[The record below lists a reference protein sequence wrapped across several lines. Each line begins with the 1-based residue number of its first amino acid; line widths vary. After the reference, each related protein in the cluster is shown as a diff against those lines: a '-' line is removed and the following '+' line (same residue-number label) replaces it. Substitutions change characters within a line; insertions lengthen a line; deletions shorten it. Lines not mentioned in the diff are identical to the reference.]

1 MGPAGGRPDF
11 EDFYA
16 AAAARIIR
24 HALALT
30 GDLAEVEGV
39 AQEAFARAW
48 QR

>member
-1 MGPAGGRPDF
+1 MGSAGGRPDF

-16 AAAARIIR
+16 AAAARIVR

-30 GDLAEVEGV
+30 ADLAEAEDV

>member
-30 GDLAEVEGV
+30 GDLAEVEDV